1 MEPIKEEGSRLALE
15 PFPDHDVIP
24 DFHIVDGSP
33 ASMAEKTRPKKKL
46 RFQRNRGSVDS
57 EMSEMGHSVFTEP
70 ERPAAYPP
78 KWRMGMLDESAIGG
92 IPGECH
98 RATSIDRAAYLQTQV
113 QSPWSTKMPNGTSHV
128 EYPHPRFPHIYPAS
142 VASQDRDG

>member
-1 MEPIKEEGSRLALE
+1 MEPIKEEGSRSALE

-57 EMSEMGHSVFTEP
+57 EMSDMGHSVFTEP

-92 IPGECH
+92 IPGAWPH
-98 RATSIDRAAYLQTQV
+98 DRVPYMVALIQI
-113 QSPWSTKMPNGTSHV
+113 
-128 EYPHPRFPHIYPAS
+128 RFYCS
-142 VASQDRDG
+142 SRSRSQMGRVTWCITIRILLTFP